1 VHVTRDNTWTV
12 DAENGNPESVTI
24 LLVEDNRD
32 HAELILRSMR
42 ENNVPGR
49 IEHVSDGEAALRYL
63 FRRGEYEDEAKSPRP
78 NLVLLD
84 LRLPRIDGLEVLR
97 EIKNAAELQQIPAV
111 ILTTSDAE
119 RDVARAYAH
128 HANSYLVKPV
138 DFDKFDGLMRDLGGY
153 WLGWNRQ
160 PEDGQAS

>member
-1 VHVTRDNTWTV
+1 VREAEEAPRQTTV
-12 DAENGNPESVTI
+12 

-32 HAELILRSMR
+32 HAELIRRSFR
-42 ENNVPGR
+42 ENDVSAR
-49 IEHVSDGEAALRYL
+49 IEHVADGETALRYL
-63 FRRGEYEDEAKSPRP
+63 SRRGEFEDEARSPIP
-78 NLVLLD
+78 HLVLLD

-97 EIKNAAELQQIPAV
+97 EMKTSDRLKHIPAV

-119 RDVARAYAH
+119 RDVARAYAE

-138 DFDKFDGLMRDLGGY
+138 DFERFDGLMRDLGRY

-160 PEDGQAS
+160 PAAATTGS